1 MLQVTAIDKYPNAGQ
16 SLLCYFQG
24 GPGFQSPSPTDT
36 LCWLNTASKQ
46 FRVVLLDQRGT
57 GKSSPIRLSTLN
69 AVGDEEA
76 QARYCRYFRADSI
89 VKDAEIVRKHLSPDN
104 PSKPWS
110 ILGQSFGGF
119 CCVEYLSKFPE
130 GWSDALLS
138 AVHACITVLSVHGSP
153 AGAVEHTKL
162 LRVPSLRCCRLG

>member
-1 MLQVTAIDKYPNAGQ
+1 M
-16 SLLCYFQG
+16 
-24 GPGFQSPSPTDT
+24 
-36 LCWLNTASKQ
+36 
-46 FRVVLLDQRGT
+46 VLLDQRGT

-138 AVHACITVLSVHGSP
+138 AVHACIAVLSVHGSP
-153 AGAVEHTKL
+153 AGAVRAHKAAASSIIAL
-162 LRVPSLRCCRLG
+162 LQAWLRYSLLEESHQLLMSRVQQTQCTRQRINVCTTRTGSFISDSQKT